1 MQSSSQ
7 EISDAASA
15 EYQVELAADAMEE
28 ETQPHFFW
36 RVVSRGEQEIFSRMP
51 WVLA

>member
-7 EISDAASA
+7 EISDAAFA

-36 RVVSRGEQEIFSRMP
+36 RIVGNKKSSPEYHESLRK
-51 WVLA
+51 L